1 MKQEDQGSGFQG
13 GGMQRRI
20 RKEAGMRGS
29 KGRLR
34 AAHELVLLLLMLLI
48 GPALICAQGTNGT
61 DAPATSATGFTGR
74 TTQDMN
80 ARLSDLFGQSS
91 APVVAPLGVDYRMG
105 PEDLLSISV
114 FEAPDLTRD
123 VRVSSDGQ
131 VSLPLIG
138 QVRASGLTTRA
149 FEAVLEELLR
159 RTYMKDPHVSVFVKE
174 MESHP
179 VSVFGA
185 VKKPG
190 VFQVRTGKTLIEV
203 LSLAEGLAED
213 AGDTVIVIRHEDRD
227 TTAAA
232 NPSDPDT
239 GSPSVGP
246 ASAGGQI
253 RVQAAA
259 APAGNSRSVEIDL
272 RDLLSSGDPRFNV
285 PVYPGDVVKVKRAGI
300 VYVVGEVGK
309 PGGYL
314 LKTNENVS
322 ILQAIALAGG
332 LTHTSAPGR
341 ARIIRTEGTT
351 GERRELPIH
360 VNRILQGKEP
370 DRILQSKD
378 IVFIPN
384 SAGKAAL
391 YRSTDGIL
399 GVVGSALIYRY

>member
-1 MKQEDQGSGFQG
+1 
-13 GGMQRRI
+13 
-20 RKEAGMRGS
+20 
-29 KGRLR
+29 
-34 AAHELVLLLLMLLI
+34 
-48 GPALICAQGTNGT
+48 
-61 DAPATSATGFTGR
+61 
-74 TTQDMN
+74 
-80 ARLSDLFGQSS
+80 
-91 APVVAPLGVDYRMG
+91 
-105 PEDLLSISV
+105 
-114 FEAPDLTRD
+114 
-123 VRVSSDGQ
+123 
-131 VSLPLIG
+131 LIG
-138 QVRASGLTTRA
+138 QVRASGLTTRQ

-203 LSLAEGLAED
+203 LSMAEGLAED
-213 AGDTVIVIRHEDRD
+213 AGDTVIVMRHED
-227 TTAAA
+227 TGSTAAA
-232 NPSDPDT
+232 KSSDPGAAT
-239 GSPSVGP
+239 QAPGP
-246 ASAGGQI
+246 ANAGSHD
-253 RVQAAA
+253 RTQAAA
-259 APAGNSRSVEIDL
+259 DPAGNNRSLEIDL
-272 RDLLSSGDPRFNV
+272 RDLLSSGDQRLNV

-309 PGGYL
+309 PGGYV

-332 LTHTSAPGR
+332 LTHTSAAGR
-341 ARIIRTEGTT
+341 ARIIRTETAT

-370 DRILQSKD
+370 DQLLQSKD

>member
-1 MKQEDQGSGFQG
+1 M
-13 GGMQRRI
+13 I
-20 RKEAGMRGS
+20 
-29 KGRLR
+29 R
-34 AAHELVLLLLMLLI
+34 AACGFTLLLFVLFSF
-48 GPALICAQGTNGT
+48 PAVIYAQATNGTNG
-61 DAPATSATGFTGR
+61 PATPATGFTGK

-80 ARLSDLFGQSS
+80 ARLSDLLGQAKVPGA
-91 APVVAPLGVDYRMG
+91 APAGVDYRIG
-105 PEDLLSISV
+105 AEDLLSISV

-138 QVRASGLTTRA
+138 QVRAAGLTTRQ

-190 VFQVRTGKTLIEV
+190 VFQIRTGKTLIEV
-203 LSLAEGLAED
+203 LSMAEGLAED
-213 AGDTVIVIRHEDRD
+213 AGDTVIVLRGEGADS
-227 TTAAA
+227 AASA
-232 NPSDPDT
+232 KPSGPGAGTPAAGPADT
-239 GSPSVGP
+239 GAQNRSQPP
-246 ASAGGQI
+246 AD
-253 RVQAAA
+253 
-259 APAGNSRSVEIDL
+259 PAGNNRSVEIDL
-272 RDLLSSGDPRFNV
+272 RDLLGSGDPRFNV

-332 LTHTSAPGR
+332 LTHTSAAGR
-341 ARIIRTEGTT
+341 ARIIRTETAT

-360 VNRILQGKEP
+360 VNRILEGKEP
-370 DRILQSKD
+370 DQILQSKD